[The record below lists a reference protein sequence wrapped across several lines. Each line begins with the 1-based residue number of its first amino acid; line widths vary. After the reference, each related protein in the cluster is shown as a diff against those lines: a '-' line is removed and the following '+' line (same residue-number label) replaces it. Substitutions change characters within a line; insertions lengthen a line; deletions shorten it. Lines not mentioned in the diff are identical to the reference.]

1 MLTACRGVAAPALAS
16 GFVSVGAGAETGSM
30 GRSRAATGSGS
41 GMSALKTVEP
51 DAGRAGGAAGAA
63 VPALEGGGEAEN
75 GKTAG
80 TLGAAAATKGAG
92 AAGGGVAGGIA
103 AGRFVVDEIAAE
115 APGD

>member
-51 DAGRAGGAAGAA
+51 DAGRA
-63 VPALEGGGEAEN
+63 
-75 GKTAG
+75 
-80 TLGAAAATKGAG
+80 AAATTGAG